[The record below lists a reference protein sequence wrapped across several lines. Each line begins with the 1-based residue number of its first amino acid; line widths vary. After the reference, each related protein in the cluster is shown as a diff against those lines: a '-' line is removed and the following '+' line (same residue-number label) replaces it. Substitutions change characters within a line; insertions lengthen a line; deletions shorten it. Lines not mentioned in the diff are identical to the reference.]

1 VELVEEVKTH
11 GWSPEELAYQHPHL
25 TLGQVHAALAYYWDH
40 QEEIEAEIRRGE
52 ALVEEIRREVGQH
65 WSAVAIAA
73 SGQHLVIYNPMKST
87 GRIASDVTHELAH
100 LILSHEPG
108 RLILSQDGE
117 IVMRSF
123 DQKQEDAP
131 RAPRRAPGAARAKR

>member
-1 VELVEEVKTH
+1 MERLAMITGAPTTYGHIVLDDKGVAWIDDANTKVVELVEEVKAH

-65 WSAVAIAA
+65 
-73 SGQHLVIYNPMKST
+73 P
-87 GRIASDVTHELAH
+87 
-100 LILSHEPG
+100 LIEKL
-108 RLILSQDGE
+108 
-117 IVMRSF
+117 
-123 DQKQEDAP
+123 
-131 RAPRRAPGAARAKR
+131 RAQGKI